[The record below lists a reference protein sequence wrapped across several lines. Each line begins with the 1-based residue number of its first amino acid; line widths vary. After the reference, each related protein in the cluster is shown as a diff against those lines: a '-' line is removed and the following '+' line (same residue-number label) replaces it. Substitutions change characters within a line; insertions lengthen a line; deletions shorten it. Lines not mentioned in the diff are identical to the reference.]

1 MLKGRCIV
9 LGTTPLTRDE
19 FVSVFRVDEAG
30 EQKGRHYIAGKS
42 SVARVMHVMETKATE
57 GWRLELC
64 LCASSGIDVWL
75 REPENA

>member
-9 LGTTPLTRDE
+9 LGTTPVTRDE

-30 EQKGRHYIAGKS
+30 EQKGRHYRAGKS
-42 SVARVMHVMETKATE
+42 SIGRVMHVMETKAAE

-64 LCASSGIDVWL
+64 AYSGIDVWL
-75 REPENA
+75 REPKDA